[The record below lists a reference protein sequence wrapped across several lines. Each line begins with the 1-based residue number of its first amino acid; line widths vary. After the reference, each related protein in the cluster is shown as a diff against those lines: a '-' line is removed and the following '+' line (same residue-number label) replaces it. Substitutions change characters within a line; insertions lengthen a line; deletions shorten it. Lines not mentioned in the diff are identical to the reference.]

1 MKAVD
6 EPLSD
11 AGLSGIPAQT
21 GIGGRLFGENGE
33 TGKETGTGM
42 KHRILTRLAPLTLAL
57 MLLVGCGKETA
68 ATRETAEPSG
78 MVFSDIDFSASTF
91 KHVNNGGVTD
101 SDVLPYNVDVITGA
115 TMTVEGPAVVSSIPL
130 SVRELENRDAGLVR
144 GIYTDASGPRVY
156 EGIDLCYLLYDMT
169 DGDNGIRLTDTACR
183 VELKNSN
190 RAAVAA
196 FSLEEVLQA
205 RADGRPILLAYGVGT
220 PDGTL
225 AAPFVFDAPGEGEH
239 SPGYVPELDN
249 EDGCIKLV
257 YDRERY
263 GSGQDS
269 GPFSNVAYV
278 YVREET
284 EPGFKHTEAEAFNT
298 SRYTDYILSF
308 RGAALGC
315 EMDLTVRQLEDLVV
329 RGPEGVVPGG
339 IGYTDE
345 YSLANNAYWYVNT
358 YEGLDLYKLLLYLG
372 MDSAEDMGLQAARTT
387 LVRFTAAD
395 GAASNEAFS
404 VDTLSYPDAFGFY
417 NKNAAD
423 HGDGSYVP
431 TGADLVDT
439 GYPVLLAYGVNGYP
453 YTIQKSDPAYL
464 SGLSNSGGPLRVVF
478 GKTQYNHANGSNQV
492 QYLSELI
499 VGEDV
504 LYNTHQYTSEEALH
518 ALAEQPLALRVRG
531 ADGSLLMDREIT
543 VGELEDL
550 VYGAEVS
557 RNEKRAAQV
566 KDSYEIPGD
575 GGYET
580 QIFEGVG
587 LEYLLMDALGLP
599 GTNGTVTFS
608 NESDSLSLSLE
619 DLFRPGCNAS
629 LGREGMPALLA
640 FAKNGTPLT
649 AGREDAGY
657 VAERKLHPFLASDP
671 AVYPVDN
678 SGGPL
683 ALLLP
688 SPSLDESAGQ
698 ILPDVREIAIRL
710 SPDAY
715 AHTEGV
721 YRASMAETLLFTGPG
736 LKDERTLT
744 LEELEGRQRLGR
756 TLDFALPAEDGTAAA
771 VRYRGIPV
779 YALFTEIGI
788 RSNAGDVTIRT
799 ADGSEGI
806 VPLSALK
813 QSITDEAGSELCA
826 ILAYGV
832 GTDKNDRLAGLPL
845 TASADAPGYVPGA
858 GNDGGPLAL
867 LLPQEDGTA
876 VRIDHVTA
884 LEVSAREID
893 NWSHRMSDVYEE
905 FLDAPFTLVVK
916 NDENER
922 SVDFTLEQ
930 LESMKEL
937 IVREDYTVLDL
948 GQCEGLDIWKLIC
961 RVADSVPGIDDPVSI
976 TAYAADGYK
985 HDLLSAFSIEGFRL
999 GVPDENGERKPLLL
1013 CYAINGY
1020 PLVDSENHEGYTGLA
1035 GNGAGPLR
1043 VVAETNQGGSVK
1055 YCTKIVVT
1063 LKGTDAIDIAPD
1075 PGWFGE

>member
-1 MKAVD
+1 MEAVD
-6 EPLSD
+6 EPLSN
-11 AGLSGIPAQT
+11 AGRSGIQAQA
-21 GIGGRLFGENGE
+21 GIGGGFFCENGE
-33 TGKETGTGM
+33 HEKEKGAAM
-42 KHRILTRLAPLTLAL
+42 KHRFPTRLAPLTLSL
-57 MLLVGCGKETA
+57 ILLAGCGGGPAMTTETA
-68 ATRETAEPSG
+68 APPDTD
-78 MVFSDIDFSASTF
+78 FSDTDFSASVF
-91 KHVNNGGVTD
+91 KHVNNGGITD

-115 TMTVEGPAVVSSIPL
+115 TVTVEGPAVAASIPL

-144 GIYTDASGPRVY
+144 GIYTDAAGPRVY
-156 EGIDLCYLLYDMT
+156 EGMDLRYLLYDMAE
-169 DGDNGIRLTDTACR
+169 GDNGIRLTETAYR

-190 RAAVAA
+190 RAAVAV
-196 FSLEEVLQA
+196 FPLETVLRA
-205 RADGRPILLAYGVGT
+205 SADGRPILLAYGVGS

-239 SPGYVPELDN
+239 SLGYVPELDN
-249 EDGCIKLV
+249 EDGCIRLV
-257 YDRERY
+257 YDRETY
-263 GSGQDS
+263 GGGQD
-269 GPFSNVAYV
+269 GGAFSNVAYV
-278 YVREET
+278 YVCEET
-284 EPGFKHTEAEAFNT
+284 EPGFKHTGAETFNT
-298 SRYTDYILSF
+298 SRYTDYILTF

-329 RGPEGVVPGG
+329 CDPEGIVPGG
-339 IGYTDE
+339 IGYADE

-372 MDSAEDMGLQAARTT
+372 MDSAEDMGLQTARTT
-387 LVRFTAAD
+387 LVQFTAAD

-404 VDTLSYPDAFGFY
+404 IDTLSYPDAFGFY

-431 TGADLVDT
+431 TNADLVDT

-464 SGLSNSGGPLRVVF
+464 SGLSNSGGPFRVVF

-504 LYNTHQYTSEEALH
+504 LYNTHRYTPEEALH
-518 ALAEQPLALRVRG
+518 ALAGQSIALHVQG
-531 ADGSLLMDREIT
+531 EDGGLLMDREIT

-550 VYGAEVS
+550 IYGEGVS

-566 KDSYEIPGD
+566 KDSYEIPAG

-580 QIFEGVG
+580 HIFEGVR

-608 NESDSLSLSLE
+608 NESDSLALSLE
-619 DLFRPGCNAS
+619 ELFRSGCNAS
-629 LGREGMPALLA
+629 LGRENMPSLLA

-649 AGREDAGY
+649 AGAEDAGY
-657 VAERKLHPFLASDP
+657 VAGRALNPFLASDP
-671 AVYPVDN
+671 PSYPVDN
-678 SGGPL
+678 RGGPV
-683 ALLLP
+683 ALILP
-688 SPSLDESAGQ
+688 SPSLEESAGQ
-698 ILPDVREIAIRL
+698 ILPDVREITISL

-715 AHTEGV
+715 AHTDGV
-721 YRASMAETLLFTGPG
+721 YRASLAETVLFTGPG
-736 LKDERTLT
+736 LREERTLT
-744 LEELEGRQRLGR
+744 LEELEGRQRLSR
-756 TLDFALPAEDGTAAA
+756 TLDFVLPDEDGTAGA

-779 YALFTEIGI
+779 YALFTETGI
-788 RSNAGDVTIRT
+788 RGGAGDVTVRT
-799 ADGSEGI
+799 ADGTETV

-813 QSITDEAGSELCA
+813 QSVTDDAGNELCA
-826 ILAYGV
+826 ILAYGI
-832 GTDKNDRLAGLPL
+832 GTDENDRLAGLPL
-845 TASADAPGYVPGA
+845 TASVGDPGYVPDA

-867 LLPQEDGTA
+867 LIPREDGA
-876 VRIDHVTA
+876 AERIDHVTA
-884 LEVSAREID
+884 LEVSAREMES
-893 NWSHRMSDVYEE
+893 WSHRMSDVYEE

-916 NDENER
+916 NDENEG
-922 SVDFTLEQ
+922 SMDFSLAQ
-930 LESMKEL
+930 LESMEDL

-961 RVADSVPGIDDPVSI
+961 RAAGSVPGIDDPISI

-985 HDLLSAFSIEGFRL
+985 NDLLSAFSIEGFRL
-999 GVPDENGERKPLLL
+999 GVADENGERKPLLL

-1020 PLVDSENHEGYTGLA
+1020 PLVDSESHEGYTGLA

-1063 LKGTDAIDIAPD
+1063 LKGTDPIDIVPD
-1075 PGWFGE
+1075 ADWFGE